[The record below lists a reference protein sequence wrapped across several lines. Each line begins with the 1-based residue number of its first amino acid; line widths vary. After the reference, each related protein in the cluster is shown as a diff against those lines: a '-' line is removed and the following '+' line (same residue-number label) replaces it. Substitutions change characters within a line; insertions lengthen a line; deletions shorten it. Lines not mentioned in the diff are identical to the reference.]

1 MGSGYPD
8 PPPNGQKGYTSM
20 VHLCGVVELHLVS
33 TIYVLGPSPSTPVY
47 KKKWLVDTRVFYD
60 LDLQDIS
67 SNHPNSI
74 RISIH
79 ASKNNVS
86 FQIHNLSILKAPVR
100 SEGKVNI
107 PAVCKRSTSSS
118 SASSSSSSSSFDN
131 NNKPNNNDNKP
142 K

>member
-1 MGSGYPD
+1 MR
-8 PPPNGQKGYTSM
+8 
-20 VHLCGVVELHLVS
+20 
-33 TIYVLGPSPSTPVY
+33 
-47 KKKWLVDTRVFYD
+47 WLVDTRVFYD

-79 ASKNNVS
+79 ASKSNVS
-86 FQIHNLSILKAPVR
+86 FQIHNLSIMKAPVR

-118 SASSSSSSSSFDN
+118 SSSSSSSSFDN

-142 K
+142 NNNDNKKYWYSSKKQLFKNKEQKRSVGTIYHH

>member
-1 MGSGYPD
+1 MR
-8 PPPNGQKGYTSM
+8 
-20 VHLCGVVELHLVS
+20 
-33 TIYVLGPSPSTPVY
+33 
-47 KKKWLVDTRVFYD
+47 WLVDTRVFYD

-67 SNHPNSI
+67 GNHPNSI

-79 ASKNNVS
+79 ASKSNVS
-86 FQIHNLSILKAPVR
+86 FQIHNLSIMKAPVR

-118 SASSSSSSSSFDN
+118 SPSSSSSFDS

-142 K
+142 NNNDNKKYWYSSKKQLFKNKEQKRSVGTIYHH